1 MRQCT
6 SGNGNVLWTGLTLS
20 GNYGDYYNNILVL
33 QKTAQIVK
41 LHERAGEEEVNS
53 VAKII

>member
-6 SGNGNVLWTGLTLS
+6 SGNVLWTGLTLS
-20 GNYGDYYNNILVL
+20 GNYSDYYNNILVL

-41 LHERAGEEEVNS
+41 LHERTGE
-53 VAKII
+53 

>member
-41 LHERAGEEEVNS
+41 LHERQKKKKKLTRWS
-53 VAKII
+53 I

>member
-41 LHERAGEEEVNS
+41 LHERQKKKLTRWS
-53 VAKII
+53 I